1 MENIFTVAIENT
13 GLASYG
19 IFFLLLISS
28 YIVGLGLKNRAW
40 VLVSGGLVMGY
51 VGFMVTSLSWTMGL
65 GWIGIWAVLNGV
77 MYFWH
82 EDIRG

>member
-1 MENIFTVAIENT
+1 MQNIFTGAIENT
-13 GLASYG
+13 ALASLG

-28 YIVGLGLKNRAW
+28 YIVGLGLRSRVW
-40 VLVSGGLVMGY
+40 VLVFGGLAMGY
-51 VGFMVTSLSWTMGL
+51 VGFMVTSLSWTMHL
-65 GWIGIWAVLNGV
+65 GWLGIWAVLIGV